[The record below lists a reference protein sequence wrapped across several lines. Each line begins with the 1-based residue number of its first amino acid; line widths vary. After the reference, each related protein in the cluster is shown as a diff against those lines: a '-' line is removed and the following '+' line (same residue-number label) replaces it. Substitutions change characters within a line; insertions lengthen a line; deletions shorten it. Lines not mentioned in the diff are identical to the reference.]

1 MAACGF
7 PSLLDSLIAKLKDIL
22 DSSREMLVTTLGI
35 VVLQTNLQFDEHI
48 LILLI
53 TLIRKDKMR
62 YLFKQ
67 RFCKAKFDMA
77 ILSCSLPF
85 NSLTYWWPLGGLSFF
100 RAPDTTWL
108 RLVRWPLLHYVLLL
122 FLRMN
127 LLVTWLQGKVR
138 CWL

>member
-108 RLVRWPLLHYVLLL
+108 RLV
-122 FLRMN
+122 
-127 LLVTWLQGKVR
+127 
-138 CWL
+138 